1 MKKMEQF
8 LKNPNLP
15 ENMVSEVM
23 LSDYKPEFKRELER
37 MGIKATVPK
46 MIENIEGSERYHADM
61 SVLHIGGDKFLY
73 ADKLSEEVTAEKPLL
88 NICILGENV
97 ICNTKTAYKPALEM
111 LKDKKI
117 IHTNQRYAKCCCAV
131 ISENA
136 VITSDNGIYK
146 ICVANQIDVLKI
158 SVGDILLDGYAYGFI
173 GGCCGLIAKDTLVFS
188 GNVGLHRDFENMRD
202 FARNHHVELYS
213 LTNEKLYDIGGILP
227 IKEIGN

>member
-88 NICILGENV
+88 NICIFGENV

-111 LKDKKI
+111 LKDQKI

-173 GGCCGLIAKDTLVFS
+173 GGCCGLVSKDTLAFS

-202 FARNHHVELYS
+202 FTRNYHVELYS

>member
-88 NICILGENV
+88 NICIFGENV

-173 GGCCGLIAKDTLVFS
+173 GGCCGLVSKDTLAFS
-188 GNVGLHRDFENMRD
+188 GNVELHRDFENMRD

>member
-1 MKKMEQF
+1 MEQF